1 MTILSKSHIETN
13 YCCEIFTNFTMKK
26 VEIDG
31 AFHLAEFYLSLP
43 GMYSAYKLNSQGD
56 NIQP

>member
-13 YCCEIFTNFTMKK
+13 YCYEIFTNFTMKK

-31 AFHLAEFYLSLP
+31 ASHLAEFYLSLP
-43 GMYSAYKLNSQGD
+43 GTSVAVENNLLN
-56 NIQP
+56 